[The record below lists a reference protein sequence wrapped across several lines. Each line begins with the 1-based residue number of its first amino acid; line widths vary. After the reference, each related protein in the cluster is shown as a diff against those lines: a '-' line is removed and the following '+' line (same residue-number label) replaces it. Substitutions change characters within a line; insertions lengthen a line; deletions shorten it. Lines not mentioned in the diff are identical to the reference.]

1 MLPIDVFVVV
11 LVSFTTL
18 YLLGT
23 LHDAFLGV

>member
-1 MLPIDVFVVV
+1 MPIDVFVVV